1 MSLNNLVIKC
11 VKALQE
17 LSVKQICKQA
27 HCFLINIAHILSFQ
41 TGPEQSDQQ
50 TGNKNIQVRI

>member
-11 VKALQE
+11 VKPLQD
-17 LSVKQICKQA
+17 LCKQA

>member
-27 HCFLINIAHILSFQ
+27 HCFLINIALQ